1 MAGNRNERPA
11 PSRFPKQ
18 RRSNPKNDVCH
29 YFSTGYA
36 KPNNLKKASFS
47 LFSALPR
54 GGDVR
59 TTLEMREIHAGVTR
73 LAKRKKTADVNRRLV
88 NLSLRLAYS
97 PPSSRTSTA
106 R

>member
-59 TTLEMREIHAGVTR
+59 TTLEMREIHAGVTHSVSYTH
-73 LAKRKKTADVNRRLV
+73 LTLPTNREV
-88 NLSLRLAYS
+88 
-97 PPSSRTSTA
+97 
-106 R
+106 